1 MTEHVHEWMK
11 YFATEYGDK
20 FVVKERYIAIC
31 KLCPEKM
38 TLEDGL
44 TRINATER
52 LEEVNKGLFNIIKA
66 YHPEYIDGCEC
77 PQCGD
82 MPIYF
87 DTLEGKP

>member
-1 MTEHVHEWMK
+1 MTEHVCRFRLTKLTTANCVGDDEDCHK
-11 YFATEYGDK
+11 VLVTTEIETCLNEY
-20 FVVKERYIAIC
+20 E
-31 KLCPEKM
+31 
-38 TLEDGL
+38 TLKA
-44 TRINATER
+44 ATER
-52 LEEVNKGLFNIIKA
+52 LEETTKGLFNIIKA